1 MRAAAGEGAEPAGSA
16 DLGAGVALRQTGA
29 FAERGAPVRRLLT
42 WLAIALAGVVLLSA
56 AVAGAALLL
65 VDPNDFRSTLTE
77 RLSAASGRAV
87 RLDGAIDLSVLPC
100 CAVTAEALAV
110 GNPPEV
116 GEGDLLTAE
125 RSAFSLRLW
134 PLLTQRQIQI
144 GEIELQGVTLDLR
157 SAADGSNNW
166 TFDTLE
172 DQPAAAD
179 DGGAA
184 ALDELQIDGLR
195 LRDGTIHYR
204 DAATALS
211 LTDLTVTAGALRPEQ
226 PLPVTLAFRFVDE
239 GNGVQAEVE
248 LETALSL
255 AADVLTIHPLELGA
269 VLQGDAIEAR
279 SAAVAATLAETRWP
293 LDGDE
298 AIPLGAMTIELRL
311 EDPAPLTGTVD
322 VEGRVPAP
330 RWTPDGVLTLPD
342 FAVDLRAPGVSAGMS
357 GSGTWG
363 GTEAGLTGAFD
374 LGPGD
379 PRKLLAALGE
389 TVETRDA
396 DRLTRLSGSGRW
408 RLSGL
413 DDRPALELT
422 SMEVRLDDSTLS
434 GTVNVEDFD
443 RLATRLT
450 LAIDRLDLD
459 AYLAPTDAAD
469 AETDAAGTLAAAL
482 PVEEL
487 RALHLDGDLSVG
499 ALTVAELELTGLE
512 ARLRARDGVLVL
524 EPLSA
529 RVYGGSYAGRL
540 AIDARGEQARVELA
554 QRLERV
560 PVNALLRPYLP
571 ADRVL
576 GTINLALDGGGLGN
590 TLGEL
595 LEGLGGSLELD
606 LADGAYQGMDLL
618 YELRRARALLRQEAA
633 PAPPAELRTPI
644 RKLSLRGTLEDG
656 VLGSEQ
662 LVAELPQLR
671 LAGSGGLNLLRG
683 ELDYDL
689 RAEVPANSEFEEL
702 ANRVI
707 PLSIKGPLARPTVRL
722 ELDELLRQTLE
733 DTLRGRAQD
742 FLRDKLGPAAE
753 QAAPEAAEE
762 TAPEA
767 EQPADEARPLDR
779 LLERGL
785 DELLK
790 TRPRDAG

>member
-1 MRAAAGEGAEPAGSA
+1 
-16 DLGAGVALRQTGA
+16 LK
-29 FAERGAPVRRLLT
+29 RLLT
-42 WLAIALAGVVLLSA
+42 WLAVAVAGAVLLFA

-65 VDPNDFRSTLTE
+65 VDPNDFRKTLTE

-87 RLDGAIDLSVLPC
+87 RLDGPIDLSVLPC
-100 CAVTAEALAV
+100 CAVTAEALAL
-110 GNPPEV
+110 GNPPDV
-116 GEGDLLTAE
+116 GEGNLLTAE

-134 PLLTQRQIQI
+134 PLLTRRQIQI
-144 GEIELQGVTLDLR
+144 GEIELEGVALDLR
-157 SAADGSNNW
+157 SAADGRNNW
-166 TFDTLE
+166 TFDTLA
-172 DQPAAAD
+172 DQPGAAD

-184 ALDELQIDGLR
+184 ALDMLQIDGLR
-195 LRDGTIHYR
+195 LRDGAIHYR
-204 DAATALS
+204 DAATATALS
-211 LTDLTVTAGALRPEQ
+211 LTNLTVTAGALRPDQ
-226 PLPVTLAFRFVDE
+226 PLPVTLAFRFDDDAS
-239 GNGVQAEVE
+239 GLQAEVS
-248 LETALSL
+248 LATALSL
-255 AADVLTIHPLELGA
+255 AADALTIHPVELDA
-269 VLQGDAIEAR
+269 ALLGDAIEAR
-279 SAAVAATLAETRWP
+279 SAAVTATLGETRWP
-293 LDGDE
+293 FDGDA
-298 AIPLGAMTIELRL
+298 AIALGAMAIELRL
-311 EDPAPLTGTVD
+311 EDPAPLTGAVD
-322 VEGRVPAP
+322 LEGRVPAAQ
-330 RWTPDGVLTLPD
+330 WNPDGGLTLPD
-342 FAVDLRAPGVSAGMS
+342 FAVALRVPGVAARVS
-357 GSGTWG
+357 GSGAWG

-374 LGPGD
+374 LGPGE

-389 TVETRDA
+389 TVATHDA

-408 RLSGL
+408 RLSGH
-413 DDRPALELT
+413 DDRPVLDLT
-422 SMEVRLDDSTLS
+422 GLDIRLDDSTLS
-434 GTVNVEDFD
+434 GTVHVEDLG

-459 AYLAPTDAAD
+459 AYLTPEDGASPG
-469 AETDAAGTLAAAL
+469 TDAAGTLAAAL

-499 ALTVAELELTGLE
+499 ALTVAELELTGIE

-529 RVYGGSYAGRL
+529 GVYGGSYEGRL
-540 AIDARGEQARVELA
+540 TIDARGEQARVDLA

-571 ADRVL
+571 ADRLL
-576 GTINLALDGGGLGN
+576 GTITLDLNGGGLGN

-595 LEGLGGSLELD
+595 LEGLGGTLELD

-633 PAPPAELRTPI
+633 PAAPAELRTPI
-644 RKLSLRGTLEDG
+644 RTLSLRGTLADG

-689 RAEVPANSEFEEL
+689 RAEVLANSEFEEL

-707 PLSIKGPLARPTVRL
+707 PLSIEGPVARPTVRL

-733 DTLRGRAQD
+733 DTLRDRAQD

-753 QAAPEAAEE
+753 QAAPE
-762 TAPEA
+762 TAK
-767 EQPADEARPLDR
+767 PADEARPLER

-790 TRPRDAG
+790 DRPGDAG